1 MVATATFYQ
10 TLYFMDFMIVF
21 GVMLLFIEISTIFIS
36 MRWLIFTHGHG
47 DSMLYKVNALVSF
60 FMFFLGRVLY
70 QFYIVIFIGIDWV
83 YWEYMRKNLT
93 PYKALVITEM
103 ATMVVLSIV
112 LNSYWFMLM
121 VNMMIRTIKKLTASK
136 ENNEEKIEL
145 VKADALAEDADCG
158 SSTQGSNIDGGEIVE
173 ENPSAQA
180 ESPQINDNQA
190 YNEL

>member
-1 MVATATFYQ
+1 
-10 TLYFMDFMIVF
+10 
-21 GVMLLFIEISTIFIS
+21 
-36 MRWLIFTHGHG
+36 
-47 DSMLYKVNALVSF
+47 
-60 FMFFLGRVLY
+60 
-70 QFYIVIFIGIDWV
+70 
-83 YWEYMRKNLT
+83 
-93 PYKALVITEM
+93 
-103 ATMVVLSIV
+103 MVVLSIV

-121 VNMMIRTIKKLTASK
+121 VNMMIRTIKKLTATK

-180 ESPQINDNQA
+180 ESPQSYDNQA

>member
-1 MVATATFYQ
+1 
-10 TLYFMDFMIVF
+10 
-21 GVMLLFIEISTIFIS
+21 
-36 MRWLIFTHGHG
+36 
-47 DSMLYKVNALVSF
+47 MLYKINALVSF
-60 FMFFLGRVLY
+60 FIFFLGRVLY

-121 VNMMIRTIKKLTASK
+121 VNMMIRTIKKLTATK
-136 ENNEEKIEL
+136 VNNEEKIEL

-180 ESPQINDNQA
+180 ESPQSYDNQA

>member
-1 MVATATFYQ
+1 MATATFYQ
-10 TLYFMDFMIVF
+10 TLYFMDFMVVF
-21 GVMLLFIEISTIFIS
+21 GVMLLFIEVSTIFIS
-36 MRWLIFTHGHG
+36 FRWLLFTHGLG
-47 DSMLYKVNALVSF
+47 ESMLYKVNALVSF
-60 FMFFLGRVLY
+60 FMFLLGRVVY
-70 QFYIVIFIGIDWV
+70 QFYIVICIGAEWV

-103 ATMVVLSIV
+103 AIMVVLSIV

-158 SSTQGSNIDGGEIVE
+158 SSTQGSNIDGAEIVE
-173 ENPSAQA
+173 ENIPPAH
-180 ESPQINDNQA
+180 D
-190 YNEL
+190 